1 MPSVDVVDAQRHKI
15 RTLQLDDAVF
25 GVKEN
30 GPLVHAAVVM
40 QRASSRQGTASTLR
54 RGEVSGSG
62 KKPWKQKHT
71 GRARAGSI
79 RSPVW
84 RHGGTVF
91 GPKPRR
97 YAYSMPKAQY
107 RGALKSALSA
117 KLAEGA
123 ILVVADLVLPEPK
136 TKVLAKLLAQL
147 GLKGTVLI
155 LIGEGQGGLEQAG
168 RNLDSVRLVTPDRLS
183 VYDVL
188 SHQHIVMPE
197 RVVARVQEAWA

>member
-1 MPSVDVVDAQRHKI
+1 
-15 RTLQLDDAVF
+15 
-25 GVKEN
+25 
-30 GPLVHAAVVM
+30 
-40 QRASSRQGTASTLR
+40 
-54 RGEVSGSG
+54 
-62 KKPWKQKHT
+62 
-71 GRARAGSI
+71 
-79 RSPVW
+79 
-84 RHGGTVF
+84 
-91 GPKPRR
+91 
-97 YAYSMPKAQY
+97 MPKAQY